1 MALID
6 NMIQIRRLS
15 DSEIPATLDLAWQ
28 VFSEYESPDYS
39 KEGTEEFRKCLRDE
53 EYLYGIDYY
62 GAFDGSEMIGLVGIR
77 SKMEHICFFFVDG
90 KYHRLGIGTK
100 MFNHLLEDYKSN
112 IITVNSSPY
121 GLGFYK
127 KLGFDPTEE
136 EKTINGIRFTPMIYR
151 RKVKMN
157 YYIAYCGL
165 DCETCKA
172 HTATVNNDND
182 LRIKVAKEWSE
193 LNGVEIT
200 PEMINCTGCRIE
212 GIKTPFCDSL
222 CPIRQCALSKDI
234 ETCGDCGE
242 MDTCEKLQMIT
253 GNNEEALKRL
263 KG

>member
-1 MALID
+1 MTLTD

-15 DSEIPATLDLAWQ
+15 DSEIPAALDLAWR

-39 KEGTEEFRKCLRDE
+39 TEGTEEFRKCLRDE

-62 GAFDGSEMIGLVGIR
+62 GAFDSSNLIGLIGIR
-77 SKMEHICFFFVDG
+77 SNLEHLCFFFVDG
-90 KYHRLGIGTK
+90 QYHRKGIGTK
-100 MFNHLLEDYKSN
+100 MFDHLLENYKGN
-112 IITVNSSPY
+112 FITVNSSPY

-127 KLGFDPTEE
+127 KLGFVPTEE

-151 RKVKMN
+151 RNTRMKD
-157 YYIAYCGL
+157 YIAYCGL
-165 DCETCKA
+165 DCEICEA
-172 HTATVNNDND
+172 HIATVNNDND

-200 PEMINCTGCRIE
+200 PEMINCAGCRID
-212 GIKTPFCDSL
+212 GVKTLFCDSL

-234 ETCGDCGE
+234 ETCGDCSE
-242 MDTCEKLQMIT
+242 MSSCKKLEMIT
-253 GNNEEALKRL
+253 GNNEEALKQL